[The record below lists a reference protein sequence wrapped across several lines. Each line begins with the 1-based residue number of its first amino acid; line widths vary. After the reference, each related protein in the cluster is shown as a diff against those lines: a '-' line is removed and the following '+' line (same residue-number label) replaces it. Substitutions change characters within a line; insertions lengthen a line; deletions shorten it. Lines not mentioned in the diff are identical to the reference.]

1 MSSSNYPIIVPSDS
15 DIEDD
20 FSSINVPDY
29 FSATTRNT
37 SLDSSDDLTKYLLA
51 SLAISPF
58 HNDPYMEI
66 MQAYDATDNEL
77 PIPPLQA
84 TISPPTILPPSL
96 VLPPP
101 LFNPRE
107 FFVPEELSPL
117 KKQVCFLS
125 SSFTDLSDSPHNQA
139 CNLAL
144 PSFSVYTPTPPQIF
158 EIGKSSI
165 KMHLKHHEKQI
176 KDILNYLEELSFHHI
191 EKMEERLHLGQKDN
205 IAFARFRISNLEQ
218 TLEYIKACHQLYME
232 IPSPKD
238 TKTPVESPIL
248 VFLSVGSSSPIS
260 STTSPPD
267 YPFDEPIFAKMP
279 PKRTSTS
286 TAPVMTQAAIRQ
298 LIADGITVAL
308 EAQAAT
314 MASIKNPNRN
324 IGLRE
329 THVAK
334 GGNYKEF
341 ISCQPFYFNGTEGA
355 VGLICWFERTESVF
369 SRSNYAEEN
378 KVTFSTGT
386 LTNDA
391 LSWWNSYVQPIGIEQ
406 ANKITWTELKRILT
420 NKYCPRNEVRKIED
434 EFYNLIIKG
443 NDLKTYI
450 RRF

>member
-15 DIEDD
+15 DIEDA
-20 FSSINVPDY
+20 FSSINVPNY
-29 FSATTRNT
+29 FLATTRNT

-58 HNDPYMEI
+58 HNDPYIEI

-84 TISPPTILPPSL
+84 TISPLTILPPSL
-96 VLPPP
+96 VLPLP

-144 PSFSVYTPTPPQIF
+144 PSFLVYTPTPPQIF

-176 KDILNYLEELSFHHI
+176 EDILNYLEELSFHHI
-191 EKMEERLHLGQKDN
+191 EKMEERLHLGQKDS

-232 IPSPKD
+232 ISSPKD

-248 VFLSVGSSSPIS
+248 VFLSVGSSSPIR
-260 STTSPPD
+260 
-267 YPFDEPIFAKMP
+267 MP

-314 MASIKNPNRN
+314 MAR
-324 IGLRE
+324 
-329 THVAK
+329 
-334 GGNYKEF
+334 
-341 ISCQPFYFNGTEGA
+341 A

-369 SRSNYAEEN
+369 SRSNCAEEN
-378 KVTFSTGT
+378 KVTFATGT

-406 ANKITWTELKRILT
+406 ANKITWTELKRLLT

-434 EFYNLIIKG
+434 EFYNLMIKG